1 MAGRTGRYISM
12 AGVTDLPAA
21 SAASIPCTQIHI
33 AARHGSGGGYRREI
47 LWKGGAHMINFEE
60 ELAKFKPSRE
70 VDEVEQILR
79 NQTVSDIADL
89 LAEVMEEKRKN

>member
-1 MAGRTGRYISM
+1 
-12 AGVTDLPAA
+12 
-21 SAASIPCTQIHI
+21 
-33 AARHGSGGGYRREI
+33 
-47 LWKGGAHMINFEE
+47 MINFEE
-60 ELAKFKPSRE
+60 ELAKFKLSKE

>member
-1 MAGRTGRYISM
+1 MVSRTGQYISM

-21 SAASIPCTQIHI
+21 WLRKDDTWGATEVSDV
-33 AARHGSGGGYRREI
+33 SGGRSRCVIFG
-47 LWKGGAHMINFEE
+47 KGGSQMINFEE
-60 ELAKFKPSRE
+60 ELAKFKPSKE

-79 NQTVSDIADL
+79 NQNVSDIADL

>member
-1 MAGRTGRYISM
+1 
-12 AGVTDLPAA
+12 
-21 SAASIPCTQIHI
+21 
-33 AARHGSGGGYRREI
+33 
-47 LWKGGAHMINFEE
+47 MINFEE
-60 ELAKFKPSRE
+60 ELEKFKPSKE

>member
-1 MAGRTGRYISM
+1 
-12 AGVTDLPAA
+12 
-21 SAASIPCTQIHI
+21 
-33 AARHGSGGGYRREI
+33 
-47 LWKGGAHMINFEE
+47 MINFDE
-60 ELAKFKPSRE
+60 ELAKFKPSKE

>member
-1 MAGRTGRYISM
+1 MCRRIYDRTGRYISM
-12 AGVTDLPAA
+12 TGVTDL
-21 SAASIPCTQIHI
+21 SAVSWI
-33 AARHGSGGGYRREI
+33 AEHCIGIYG
-47 LWKGGAHMINFEE
+47 KGGLHMINFEE
-60 ELAKFKPSRE
+60 ELAKFKLSKE

>member
-1 MAGRTGRYISM
+1 MIS
-12 AGVTDLPAA
+12 
-21 SAASIPCTQIHI
+21 
-33 AARHGSGGGYRREI
+33 
-47 LWKGGAHMINFEE
+47 FEE

>member
-1 MAGRTGRYISM
+1 
-12 AGVTDLPAA
+12 
-21 SAASIPCTQIHI
+21 
-33 AARHGSGGGYRREI
+33 
-47 LWKGGAHMINFEE
+47 MINFDE
-60 ELAKFKPSRE
+60 ELAKFKLSKE

>member
-1 MAGRTGRYISM
+1 
-12 AGVTDLPAA
+12 
-21 SAASIPCTQIHI
+21 
-33 AARHGSGGGYRREI
+33 
-47 LWKGGAHMINFEE
+47 MINFEE
-60 ELAKFKPSRE
+60 ELAKFKPSKE

>member
-1 MAGRTGRYISM
+1 
-12 AGVTDLPAA
+12 
-21 SAASIPCTQIHI
+21 
-33 AARHGSGGGYRREI
+33 
-47 LWKGGAHMINFEE
+47 MINFEE
-60 ELAKFKPSRE
+60 ELAKFKPCRE